1 MVVTLLDGR
10 YSTEEEFTFDY
21 DPPMIASVTPPNGVT
36 LGRYEVLI
44 AGINFGTGAASPDM
58 TPPVADWTHRR
69 LRYAQKRAGVKDS
82 WGIAWNNSGVGDK
95 QWVPSVE
102 EEEADKLAGA
112 MKNDS
117 NVTSGL
123 YAAAEAAARGDV
135 AAASQSVAEASEN
148 AVEKLKH
155 NLKGEALAA
164 AMAVADIVK
173 TSVHALSNVSKT
185 MESGSFSG
193 SALKK
198 VIGESVAAAT
208 GKQYNGQNGD
218 AARMEKVSKSKTP
231 EDADAASNYD
241 WKKDRTL
248 VGERMHR
255 DGTTTKL
262 VGPAVFVELA
272 EKSGSNM
279 GTFVSKLPALYSF
292 IDVAENILNA
302 AKARNSN
309 GPAVL
314 DFGEA
319 EEDYGEAN
327 HKNANEAEAILP
339 MHNSTN
345 ISVDAQGEIFEV
357 DESSKRDCFF
367 TTGCTRAWTPS
378 KHNEIWEQK
387 ATVMSIEGLKIGK
400 KYKVEIT
407 GTFITDDSRKA
418 YGAECPSVT
427 GVGDAREV
435 KCPTFFTPRD
445 HLPKNKLYLL
455 GKINPTEEPKTHCQD
470 DF

>member
-1 MVVTLLDGR
+1 MNITGRNFGTKDYNPVVRVGDKDCIQTHWLSSNVIQCVTPPNFGYNHSIVLTINGMEQPESNQHFYFDYIMPSISSTSAKHGPTQGNTTVVVRGENFGTKEGMPVVTIGGVPCLSQQHLDHSEIVCSTPPGVGRHHRVVVTLLDGR

-185 MESGSFSG
+185 MESGSFSD
-193 SALKK
+193 L
-198 VIGESVAAAT
+198 
-208 GKQYNGQNGD
+208 
-218 AARMEKVSKSKTP
+218 
-231 EDADAASNYD
+231 
-241 WKKDRTL
+241 
-248 VGERMHR
+248 H
-255 DGTTTKL
+255 
-262 VGPAVFVELA
+262 
-272 EKSGSNM
+272 
-279 GTFVSKLPALYSF
+279 
-292 IDVAENILNA
+292 
-302 AKARNSN
+302 
-309 GPAVL
+309 
-314 DFGEA
+314 
-319 EEDYGEAN
+319 
-327 HKNANEAEAILP
+327 
-339 MHNSTN
+339 
-345 ISVDAQGEIFEV
+345 
-357 DESSKRDCFF
+357 
-367 TTGCTRAWTPS
+367 
-378 KHNEIWEQK
+378 
-387 ATVMSIEGLKIGK
+387 
-400 KYKVEIT
+400 
-407 GTFITDDSRKA
+407 
-418 YGAECPSVT
+418 
-427 GVGDAREV
+427 
-435 KCPTFFTPRD
+435 
-445 HLPKNKLYLL
+445 
-455 GKINPTEEPKTHCQD
+455 
-470 DF
+470 